1 MKLLHVA
8 LTLLSALTWGNA
20 WADEDESL
28 LAVQQRGVL
37 KVAVYEAFP
46 PFSDRDAEGTPRGID
61 VDIAHELARRL
72 GVSAAIRFQPADESV
87 EDDLRN
93 AVWKGHYIGG
103 GVADVM
109 LHVPADPRF
118 VATVDQVR
126 IDGVYYIEDI
136 ALAYARSAFDGAPAI
151 ASFTR
156 HTVGVEL
163 ETIADLYLL
172 STMNGALR
180 DNVAHYPSL
189 ARASAA
195 LVEGG
200 IPAVMG
206 HRTELEGLLH
216 GHEGLAVTKV
226 AIPGVMISSWP
237 LGAAVKAGDVALG
250 DAVMGHLKA
259 MVDDGTV
266 TRIFAAHGA
275 TRTPG
280 G

>member
-1 MKLLHVA
+1 MKRLRACLPVLCALLA
-8 LTLLSALTWGNA
+8 SIAA
-20 WADEDESL
+20 ADEDESL
-28 LAVQQRGVL
+28 AVVQERGVL

-46 PFSDRDAEGTPRGID
+46 PFSDRDADGTPRGID

-72 GVSAAIRFQPADESV
+72 GLTATIRFQPADESV

-118 VATVDQVR
+118 VATVEQVR
-126 IDGVYYIEDI
+126 IDGVYYMEDI
-136 ALAYARSAFDGAPAI
+136 ALAYAQAVFDGAPTL
-151 ASFTR
+151 ASFTSHR
-156 HTVGVEL
+156 VGVEL

-180 DNVAHYPSL
+180 DNVAHYPAL
-189 ARASAA
+189 ARATAA
-195 LVEGG
+195 LVEGE

-206 HRTELEGLLH
+206 HRAELEGLLH
-216 GHEGLAVTKV
+216 GHAGIAVTKV

-266 TRIFAAHGA
+266 ARIFAAHGA
-275 TRTPG
+275 TPTPG